1 MPEAPTTVGRYHI
14 ERLIAHGGMG
24 SLYLARDPVI
34 DRLVAIKLLREGFD
48 DAAARE
54 RFAREARSAGRL
66 HHPNIVTVF
75 DVGEHHDRPFIA
87 MEYVAGETLAQ
98 LIKRRAIGRR
108 WQLLVILED
117 LCAALHYAHSAGI
130 VHRDIK
136 PANVMLDESG
146 LVKILDFGIARAGGI
161 GITQAGDLV
170 GTLNYMSPEQLAGQ
184 EVDHRTDIYS
194 VGALAYEL
202 MTNQMAFPGTIQT
215 GVLHRILNGSP
226 IPIATLVPGIDPEI
240 AAMIERAMAKAPEAR
255 YQDLESLRQDLA
267 ALRTR
272 LLEMSSVTEADD
284 PEAETR
290 FQSVAVASGAPPG
303 SSPRVRTSL
312 PASARASAVRPST
325 QDTQQTR
332 RTRPIVLAAV
342 AGALAISLVVIWTF
356 TKPADDRPDQIEQT
370 KTTAQPP
377 EPQAPPPPATTP
389 DVPPATSA
397 APGAA
402 QPSDG
407 GETEEQLRAVRTS
420 ARQQIAIGD
429 RQAALETLARGLALD
444 SQDPEV
450 NRLLEDLV
458 RIARRAATEAGAAA
472 AKRGQRTSTAFRD
485 AQARE
490 REAESLLRARDRVPA
505 IQALWAATSRYSQVP
520 EVTGQEASATAPSAT
535 PKTPAV
541 APLEPQVSLPG
552 APAISTAP
560 PPAPKPIPAPAEKPA
575 VPPPPA
581 AAKVE
586 APTEPAPD
594 PNDVQVAAIRDVLR
608 RYSQAYQ
615 SLESQAVARVMPSLT
630 PEQLR
635 SLDRDFSNY
644 RSYTVDIRNER
655 IVVDG
660 VTATVTC
667 QVARSFET
675 RSGFSQT
682 HTVET
687 IFHLRRSG
695 TAWMIERLESR

>member
-108 WQLLVILED
+108 WQMLVILED

-202 MTNQMAFPGTIQT
+202 VTTQMAFPGTIQT

-226 IPIATLVPGIDPEI
+226 LPIATLVPGIDPEI
-240 AAMIERAMAKAPEAR
+240 PGMIERAMAKAPEAR

-267 ALRTR
+267 AVRTR
-272 LLEMSSVTEADD
+272 LLEMSSETEAED

-290 FQSVAVASGAPPG
+290 FQSVAVASGAPPVHRRACG
-303 SSPRVRTSL
+303 RRCRQVREPAPYALQHRTRSRRVALGRSSSRPRPVSW
-312 PASARASAVRPST
+312 PSAWPLSGRLLDQPTTDRS
-325 QDTQQTR
+325 
-332 RTRPIVLAAV
+332 RTRPQRNGPSPKRRRL
-342 AGALAISLVVIWTF
+342 
-356 TKPADDRPDQIEQT
+356 RPRLRRLFRR
-370 KTTAQPP
+370 PP
-377 EPQAPPPPATTP
+377 R
-389 DVPPATSA
+389 
-397 APGAA
+397 
-402 QPSDG
+402 
-407 GETEEQLRAVRTS
+407 QL
-420 ARQQIAIGD
+420 
-429 RQAALETLARGLALD
+429 
-444 SQDPEV
+444 P
-450 NRLLEDLV
+450 
-458 RIARRAATEAGAAA
+458 
-472 AKRGQRTSTAFRD
+472 GQRSRPTAWR
-485 AQARE
+485 
-490 REAESLLRARDRVPA
+490 SKN
-505 IQALWAATSRYSQVP
+505 SC
-520 EVTGQEASATAPSAT
+520 APC
-535 PKTPAV
+535 TPAR
-541 APLEPQVSLPG
+541 ANRSPLEIVRP
-552 APAISTAP
+552 
-560 PPAPKPIPAPAEKPA
+560 
-575 VPPPPA
+575 
-581 AAKVE
+581 
-586 APTEPAPD
+586 
-594 PNDVQVAAIRDVLR
+594 
-608 RYSQAYQ
+608 
-615 SLESQAVARVMPSLT
+615 
-630 PEQLR
+630 R
-635 SLDRDFSNY
+635 SKR
-644 RSYTVDIRNER
+644 
-655 IVVDG
+655 
-660 VTATVTC
+660 
-667 QVARSFET
+667 
-675 RSGFSQT
+675 
-682 HTVET
+682 
-687 IFHLRRSG
+687 
-695 TAWMIERLESR
+695 